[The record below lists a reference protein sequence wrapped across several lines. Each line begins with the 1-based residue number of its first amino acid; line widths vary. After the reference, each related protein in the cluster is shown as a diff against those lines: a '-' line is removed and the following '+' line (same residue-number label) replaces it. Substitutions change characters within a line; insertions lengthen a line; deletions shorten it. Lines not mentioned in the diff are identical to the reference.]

1 MAMSQAGRGGRR
13 TSDFGFPS
21 ARSTVGRRSGSPPKP
36 RPSGL
41 FGGDAAYNT
50 ANPPPVGRVPSHGD
64 RFAESLPV
72 RSASSAR
79 TLSRTPRG
87 RRRKSP
93 SIITKRFM
101 PNSAGRRRTR
111 CWMSNPCVR
120 GKRSGC
126 RAALVGPAAAS
137 LWRALLRWGS
147 GRCLVRQGAVPQS
160 GDRFGLGR
168 PSSGCSSKRITTS
181 TKRLGP

>member
-64 RFAESLPV
+64 RFAESLP
-72 RSASSAR
+72 
-79 TLSRTPRG
+79 SRRIVG
-87 RRRKSP
+87 KRKSLFSSYFHLSP
-93 SIITKRFM
+93 
-101 PNSAGRRRTR
+101 
-111 CWMSNPCVR
+111 
-120 GKRSGC
+120 
-126 RAALVGPAAAS
+126 
-137 LWRALLRWGS
+137 
-147 GRCLVRQGAVPQS
+147 
-160 GDRFGLGR
+160 GD
-168 PSSGCSSKRITTS
+168 S
-181 TKRLGP
+181 

>member
-64 RFAESLPV
+64 RFAESLLAV
-72 RSASSAR
+72 FLIFERISLIHSYLAHC
-79 TLSRTPRG
+79 
-87 RRRKSP
+87 
-93 SIITKRFM
+93 
-101 PNSAGRRRTR
+101 TR
-111 CWMSNPCVR
+111 
-120 GKRSGC
+120 RSGPSPPHDTS
-126 RAALVGPAAAS
+126 LVPPMY
-137 LWRALLRWGS
+137 LRS
-147 GRCLVRQGAVPQS
+147 TYVVPTLYLRLPM
-160 GDRFGLGR
+160 GG
-168 PSSGCSSKRITTS
+168 TT
-181 TKRLGP
+181 